1 MLNII
6 LLILAGTS
14 FVYIAKDNLS
24 PVTLSLVHYSFDNIP
39 LFYVIIASLLVGLIL
54 SYVFQIIKS
63 VANAFTLRGN
73 KQKIVSSQAE
83 ILELTKRIHQL
94 ELENEKLKHEGPQ
107 IVDANALWKL
117 YSPSYGGGSS
127 YPRVFS

>member
-107 IVDANALWKL
+107 IVDANAL
-117 YSPSYGGGSS
+117 
-127 YPRVFS
+127 